1 MMGVENTMLD
11 AYTKRGE
18 VGLSRKLFDEMTEK
32 DVVSWNSMIAVYA
45 QIGLSIDAFEFFHGM
60 LKDGGACAHKGALR
74 VGMCLHHQVLR
85 FLFILEWFVP
95 CIRSFL

>member
-1 MMGVENTMLD
+1 MVGVENTLLD
-11 AYTKRGE
+11 AYTKCGE

-45 QIGLSIDAFEFFHGM
+45 QIGLSIDAFKVFHGM

-74 VGMCLHHQVLR
+74 VGMCLHDQVTKMG
-85 FLFILEWFVP
+85 FVSNV
-95 CIRSFL
+95 IVGTSIIDM

>member
-1 MMGVENTMLD
+1 MVGVENTLLD
-11 AYTKRGE
+11 AYTKCGE

-60 LKDGGACAHKGALR
+60 LKDGGGKCG
-74 VGMCLHHQVLR
+74 
-85 FLFILEWFVP
+85 EFVHFVVSL
-95 CIRSFL
+95 CT